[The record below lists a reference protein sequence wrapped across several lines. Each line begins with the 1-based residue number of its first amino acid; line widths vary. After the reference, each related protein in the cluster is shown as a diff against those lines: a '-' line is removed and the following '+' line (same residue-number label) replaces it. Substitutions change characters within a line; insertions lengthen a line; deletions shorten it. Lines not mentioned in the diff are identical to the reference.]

1 MTRLAQYTTLGLGGA
16 ATVLEAPSQA
26 DVVALVHEYPG
37 ARILGGGSNVVAGDA
52 GVVEPV
58 IRLTAAGHVRHDDQI
73 IVSAGTAWDD
83 FVAQMVA
90 EGRSGIEALSGIPGC
105 VGATPIQNMGAYG
118 QEVAETI
125 AGMRV
130 LVRRTGEITTW
141 PAARAQFGYRSSFFK
156 EHPGEYVV
164 MAVAF
169 DLPEGLSAP
178 VKYAELAGLLQV
190 EIGQRVPVDAVRQA
204 VLELRRG
211 KGMVLDPTDP
221 DTRSAG
227 SFFTNPIVD
236 HAPEG
241 APGWPQPDGR
251 VKTSAAWLIEHA
263 GIHKGFAL
271 PGSGAAV
278 SSKHTLAL
286 TNRGGTT
293 EDLLELARHIR
304 SRVVDVFDIVLLPE
318 PVMWGCAL

>member
-52 GVVEPV
+52 GVLEPV